1 MKIRLLIL
9 LALLASTLSAI
20 QDFARLYSFDHPEVS
35 SFIVS
40 LEGEGSFYYLVP
52 GGIAQLALPSWQT
65 GWKHGSITGT
75 GYVGFRSADDALVSP
90 LWADT
95 EPALAAF
102 TPLLEDPEGD
112 HLFTNPVLDILS
124 LKVAAT
130 DERLYFAM
138 RVAGNAYPVSSGF
151 TYFAYMPVI
160 VDPSADPEGNPTVYG
175 LMYTVEL
182 GGLISPGLYKVTGT
196 GLDGLTRL
204 GNIEHSMENGVLVL
218 SCNMADLLADADF
231 SSWFDPEYPVF
242 ATTATTSRISLVNG
256 IQQADMTAGINV
268 LYKPQYLDG
277 ANLSSPILSNAHIDI
292 GEGPHEIIAFIDY
305 QDQDHHVPRHAW
317 VRIDDL
323 ERHPLSPVGELDYS
337 TVMTYK
343 SEGLEFPGNWEK
355 LTYEFSDGWYNVT
368 YIYPNPVSVSDETL
382 VPAAEI
388 SFYPNPVQASLY
400 LKSQSSAPQQL
411 GLYNL
416 RGQVLQR
423 IIVSKGETELDL
435 SALSPGVYFLH
446 SKGMKSRRFVK
457 L

>member
-35 SFIVS
+35 SFIVP
-40 LEGEGSFYYLVP
+40 LEGAGSFYYLSD
-52 GGIAQLALPSWQT
+52 GSIGELALQSWQT
-65 GWKHGSITGT
+65 GWKQGSITGT
-75 GYVGFRSADDALVSP
+75 GYIGFRSADDALVSP

-95 EPALAAF
+95 QPALAAF

-124 LKVAAT
+124 MKVAAT
-130 DERLYFAM
+130 DERLCFAM

-160 VDPSADPEGNPTVYG
+160 VDPSAVPEENPTVYG

-204 GNIEHSMENGVLVL
+204 GNIEHSIENGVLVL

-231 SSWFDPEYPVF
+231 SSWFDPDYPVF
-242 ATTATTSRISLVNG
+242 ATTATTSRINLVNG
-256 IQQADMTAGINV
+256 IQQADITAGINV

-277 ANLSSPILSNAHIDI
+277 ANLSSPILSNANIDT
-292 GEGPHEIIAFIDY
+292 GEGPHEIIAYIDY

-355 LTYEFSDGWYNVT
+355 LSYEFSDGWYNVT

-388 SFYPNPVQASLY
+388 SFYPNPVRASLY

-411 GLYNL
+411 GLYNV
-416 RGQVLQR
+416 RGQVIQK
-423 IIVSKGETELDL
+423 IILPKGKIELDL
-435 SALSPGVYFLH
+435 SSLSAGVYFLH
-446 SKGMKSRRFVK
+446 SKGMKSKRFVK

>member
-1 MKIRLLIL
+1 MKVRLLIL
-9 LALLASTLSAI
+9 LALLGCSLSAI
-20 QDFARLYSFDHPEVS
+20 QDFSRLYSFDHPEVS

-40 LEGEGSFYYLVP
+40 LEGAGSFYYLEE
-52 GGIAQLALPSWQT
+52 GGIAQLALESWQT
-65 GWKHGSITGT
+65 GWKHGSISGT
-75 GYVGFRSADDALVSP
+75 GYIGFRSADDALVSP

-95 EPALAAF
+95 QPALAAF

-124 LKVAAT
+124 LKIAAT

-204 GNIEHSMENGVLVL
+204 GNIEHSIENGVLVL
-218 SCNMADLLADADF
+218 SCNMADLRADADF
-231 SSWFDPEYPVF
+231 SNWFDPEYPVF

-277 ANLSSPILSNAHIDI
+277 ANLFSPILSNASIAI
-292 GEGPHEIIAFIDY
+292 GEGPHEIIAYIDY

-323 ERHPLSPVGELDYS
+323 ESYPLTPVGDLDFAQ
-337 TVMTYK
+337 TVTYK
-343 SEGLEFPGNWEK
+343 SEELEFPGNWEI

-368 YIYPNPVSVSDETL
+368 YIYTNPVSVSDETL
-382 VPAAEI
+382 VPAADI
-388 SFYPNPVQASLY
+388 SFYPNPVRASLY

-416 RGQVLQR
+416 RGQVLKK
-423 IIVSKGETELDL
+423 IILSKGETELDL